1 MILKLISVEL
11 SKIFRKW
18 RTYIGFIAIGLLI
31 SIIQFALK
39 IEGESY
45 LEMITQNLQQS
56 FVFVGNLFNGYLVTY
71 IVMGSLWIHIP
82 FLICLV
88 AGDLLAGEATS
99 GTYRML
105 ITRPVSRTHLVIAKF
120 SAGLI
125 YTTMLVGFLAVMSM
139 GLGVLFFGTGE
150 LIVVKSGI
158 IIFAKDDVLWRFA
171 CAFLMALLSMSVVT
185 AIAFF
190 FSSLVENAIG
200 PIISTMAI
208 IIVFLIMSSLNF
220 DFFKMIKPYLFTNYM
235 ATWRSFFDDPIETKE
250 LIKSVLVLSGHIVG
264 LFLATLFIFKK
275 KDILS

>member
-1 MILKLISVEL
+1 MIIKLISVEL
-11 SKIFRKW
+11 AKIFRKW
-18 RTYIGFIAIGLLI
+18 RTYIGFITIGLLI
-31 SIIQFALK
+31 SIIQIALK

-45 LEMITQNLQQS
+45 LDMVTQNIQQS
-56 FVFVGNLFNGYLVTY
+56 FVFVGNLFNGYLITY
-71 IVMGSLWIHIP
+71 IVMGSLWVHIP

-105 ITRPVSRTHLVIAKF
+105 LTRPVSRTQIIIAKF
-120 SAGLI
+120 SAGMI
-125 YTTMLVGFLAVMSM
+125 YTTMLIGFLALMSL

-150 LIVVKSGI
+150 LIVIKTNI
-158 IIFAKDDVLWRFA
+158 MIFAKDDVLWRFGFS
-171 CAFLMALLSMSVVT
+171 FLLALLAMSVVT
-185 AIAFF
+185 SIAFF

-208 IIVFLIMSSLNF
+208 IIIFLILSSLNF
-220 DFFKMIKPYLFTNYM
+220 DFFQTLRPYLFTNYM
-235 ATWRSFFDDPIETKE
+235 MVWRNFFDDPIEKE
-250 LIKSVLVLSGHIVG
+250 EIIKATLMLGGHVVA